1 MTKRG
6 LIRMHIGPL
15 ACLFALA
22 TLIQA
27 HPARAHHSFATHY
40 DASNIVEISGILT
53 EVKIRNPHSFFQV
66 EVTNEDGSKEK
77 WNVEAHAV
85 ALLRRL
91 GIDRKT
97 LVPGDPITVRG
108 PRSRR
113 PEKNLLFGAQL
124 KTADGREFE
133 MLESIR
139 RPPETR
145 VTDPSQAK
153 GLERFAGRWL
163 TYISG
168 QKISGSPLPL
178 NETGLAARAAFD
190 PRNTPAMECIPS
202 NLPALLMIPYIYEIT
217 VTDAEVTFFHEYD
230 AIPRPVRL
238 DRNTTNKTRPGFG
251 RRRGW
256 LEGDTI
262 VVETTDFPKLR
273 AGLASG
279 WEPNGNGADVPSSEH
294 KHFLERYTVSADG
307 NELSVEYTVKD
318 PVYLYEPY
326 VSTITWHRVPEDT
339 PLFGFD
345 CDAEIASRST
355 RNAVP
360 LNRDRVNN

>member
-1 MTKRG
+1 MV
-6 LIRMHIGPL
+6 
-15 ACLFALA
+15 
-22 TLIQA
+22 
-27 HPARAHHSFATHY
+27 PARSVEAHHSFATHY
-40 DASNIVEISGILT
+40 DTKNIVEISGVLT

-66 EVTNEDGSKEK
+66 EVTNQDGSRET

-139 RPPETR
+139 RPPENR
-145 VTDPSQAK
+145 VTADSRAK
-153 GLERFAGRWL
+153 GLDRFAGRWL
-163 TYISG
+163 TYITG

-178 NETGLAARAAFD
+178 NESGLAARAAFD
-190 PRNTPAMECIPS
+190 PRNTPAMDCIPS
-202 NLPALLMIPYIYEIT
+202 NLPALLMIPYIYEVT
-217 VTDAEVTFFHEYD
+217 VKNDEVLFFHEYD
-230 AIPRPVRL
+230 AIPRPVKL
-238 DRNTTNKTRPGFG
+238 DKTTTNKTRPGFG

-256 LEGDTI
+256 MEGGTI
-262 VVETTDFPKLR
+262 VVETDEFPELR

-279 WEPNGNGADVPSSEH
+279 WEPNGNGADVPSS
-294 KHFLERYTVSADG
+294 KQKRLTERYNISGDG
-307 NELSVEYTVKD
+307 NELSVEYTVVD

-326 VSTITWHRVPEDT
+326 VSTITWHRVPDDT
-339 PLFGFD
+339 PMYGFD

-360 LNRDRVNN
+360 LSREKVNK